1 MSCKLK
7 SAWLVW
13 LGKAPG
19 FIEICGSVHTWII
32 HRYLYFCLPPCS
44 MHKWENSS
52 TFLPSFACER
62 IFPIRALILFGHIV
76 PSRQQVLVFQNE
88 RKTRKRAHNK
98 RKKGANLRKKVQKGA
113 NSKKGTNST
122 LVRSTH
128 SIPRAFFSQTST
140 FSVDVVAGAEIF
152 RSTILGSVG

>member
-1 MSCKLK
+1 MKWGTSLPVNQ
-7 SAWLVW
+7 L
-13 LGKAPG
+13 
-19 FIEICGSVHTWII
+19 TWII
-32 HRYLYFCLPPCS
+32 HRYFYFCLPPCS
-44 MHKWENSS
+44 IHKWENSS

-88 RKTRKRAHNK
+88 RKRANERKKAQ
-98 RKKGANLRKKVQKGA
+98 KKGANLRKQVQKGA

-128 SIPRAFFSQTST
+128 SIPRACFFKRALFLWTLWPGQKY
-140 FSVDVVAGAEIF
+140 FVAQF
-152 RSTILGSVG
+152 